1 MFGVLLTIVLC
12 AEPDAM
18 SRIESGLRS
27 LRAAERMAALHE
39 FNQWEA
45 STPLVNQPR
54 RSIERRANL
63 LRLVATMLSNEPTPS
78 SVKKLGSEGVE
89 AYEEVRRERIIELRR
104 RARSLDSH
112 ARSVGR

>member
-45 STPLVNQPR
+45 STPLVTHPR

-63 LRLVATMLSNEPTPS
+63 LRLAATTLASEPTPS
-78 SVKKLGSEGVE
+78 SVKKLGPAGVE
-89 AYEEVRRERIIELRR
+89 AYEEMVRERIIELRR
-104 RARSLDSH
+104 RASSLDS
-112 ARSVGR
+112 RPGSVGR